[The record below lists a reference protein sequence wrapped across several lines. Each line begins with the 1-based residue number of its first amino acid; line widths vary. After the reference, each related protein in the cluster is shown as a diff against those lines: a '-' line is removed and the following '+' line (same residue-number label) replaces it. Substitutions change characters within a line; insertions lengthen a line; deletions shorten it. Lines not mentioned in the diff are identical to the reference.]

1 MITDTAI
8 FAALRTFLVQD
19 VVPRGVEVLQGQQN
33 RVPQP
38 AGKHYVIMSAA
49 SRAFQ
54 SSSYRDYDPPP
65 TGEMVPGTVDIS
77 RSTGVTIQLDF
88 YGPDSSDYAQRFA
101 TLFRDDYGYQAFAG
115 KDVTPLYCDNGQQ
128 MPLTN
133 AEKQYEARWMIQA
146 VLQVNPA
153 VSTPMQFADRVNVT
167 IVEAD

>member
-8 FAALRTFLVQD
+8 FAALRTFTVRH
-19 VVPRGVEVLQGQQN
+19 VVPAGVEVLQGQQN

-38 AGKHYVIMSAA
+38 TGKNYVIMTAT
-49 SRAFQ
+49 SRNFQ
-54 SSSYRDYDPPP
+54 SSSYHDYRPAQN
-65 TGEMVPGTVDIS
+65 EQDIT
-77 RSTGVTIQLDF
+77 RSTGVSIQMDF

-101 TLFRDDYGYQAFAG
+101 TLFRDDYGYAAFAG
-115 KDVTPLYCDNGQQ
+115 TGVTPLYCDDGSQ

-133 AEKQYEARWMIQA
+133 GERQYEARWMIQT

-153 VSTPMQFADRVNVT
+153 VSTPMQFADKVAVT